1 MGTVNKKT
9 CPKSACDQRGWIK
22 IAQIPQKDQSYFAET
37 KICFFD
43 HFLLSFYC
51 KTVCLQRLNFS
62 YIIIVNACLSLSSE
76 QQTPILKYV
85 GVVKFTV
92 REILIE
98 KTLFHG
104 TGKIDS
110 L

>member
-1 MGTVNKKT
+1 M
-9 CPKSACDQRGWIK
+9 
-22 IAQIPQKDQSYFAET
+22 
-37 KICFFD
+37 
-43 HFLLSFYC
+43 
-51 KTVCLQRLNFS
+51 
-62 YIIIVNACLSLSSE
+62 SSKAKLFIHYYSKCVSQNSK

-85 GVVKFTV
+85 GVVKFTA

-104 TGKIDS
+104 TGKIDP